1 MDSTRRERREPGGS
15 LSNGCRHAP
24 SANYT
29 GPCARC
35 PAFDTCRHYHA
46 IAERRRA
53 VLLARAAARR
63 AGRTLAEAE
72 TAASLTQPKL
82 F

>member
-1 MDSTRRERREPGGS
+1 MTSTRPTRRQPGGS
-15 LSNGCRHAP
+15 LSNGCKYAP
-24 SANYT
+24 VPNYT

-35 PAFDTCRHYHA
+35 PAFESCTHYHA
-46 IAERRRA
+46 LAERKRA
-53 VLLARAAARR
+53 VYLARLAARR
-63 AGRTLAEAE
+63 AGHTLAEAE